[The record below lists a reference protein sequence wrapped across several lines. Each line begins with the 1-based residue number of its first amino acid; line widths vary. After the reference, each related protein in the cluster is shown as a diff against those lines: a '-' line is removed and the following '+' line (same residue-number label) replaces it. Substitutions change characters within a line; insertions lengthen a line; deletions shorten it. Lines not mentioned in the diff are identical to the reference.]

1 MADLNNQQHLTV
13 AGGTEVAN
21 LNDDPGS
28 PLNVVPHNLSLHFA
42 FNEDEDALVEGRV
55 SPDPKPISS
64 AITPSILNQNG
75 LDDDEDGVQDCT
87 FTQLLSTG
95 VHADEEFYVHHT
107 PNGTRMWCPNVPI
120 VLKPVVGSVYE
131 TWKDVFSMYKDYA
144 VYSGFSIRKGQTKR
158 WKGVVT
164 HQYIRCTK
172 YSKPQIKRKTDTL
185 EHSSLTIRQSNFTVT
200 DCKASILVKFCEGS
214 STCTVVGFN
223 EHHNHPFVERFNRD
237 LSRTS
242 RKLPFAS
249 KQFIHNMS
257 LNRIGPIV
265 SHRVLVSLMGGHHNV
280 RGTPTDFKNW
290 SQSVRLYIG
299 DRDAQLVIDR
309 LKERS
314 ESLPDFYYEF
324 VVEKGQ
330 LRSIF
335 WADEISKI
343 NYEVFGDVLAFD
355 ATYHTNKYNMIFV
368 PFTGVD
374 NHKQCVT
381 FGAGLLFNETTE
393 SYKWLLESF
402 LKAHKKQPKLVLTDQ
417 DPSMKAAISEV
428 FTDSRHRLCMWHIM
442 KKLPTKIAGDLF
454 QNSEL
459 RALMHRLVWS
469 IHMKPST
476 FETRWQLLMEEYGLQ
491 DHDWLKDMYSIR
503 DQWVPAYFRD
513 IPMCCLM
520 KTTSR
525 CESSNSSFKVN
536 SSSANTLVQF
546 MLCYE
551 TRIDNQRY
559 RQRVAEFKTSSSVF
573 MDSTDLAIEKHA
585 FELYTHAIS
594 TEVRKEIYKGKLFC
608 YIVNT
613 EDCEEGC
620 VYYVNHL
627 DKRNNATNT
636 FTVILELSN
645 QSVSCSCNNF
655 IRIGYLCRHIF
666 CVYRVNN
673 IERIPAQYVV
683 KRWTRDVLPK
693 SLFSIESRYGV
704 DTRPQAAARSQI
716 LEIVTECVD
725 ALRSDVGGLSSFAE
739 QIKELKCKLLN
750 GGPVDDEANNDN
762 YAAVEE
768 LLGVSL
774 DGDVTLD
781 NPDGIRNKGR
791 GKRRRLSRAPQDGTS
806 NSAVK
811 PPKTPR
817 LCRTCMKYVT
827 GHDSRNCKKKKNKN
841 KSGNE
846 DEDEDSSSASQ
857 EST

>member
-1 MADLNNQQHLTV
+1 MADSNSQQHRTV
-13 AGGTEVAN
+13 AGGTELPN

-42 FNEDEDALVEGRV
+42 FNEDEDALGEGRV
-55 SPDPKPISS
+55 SLDPEPISS
-64 AITPSILNQNG
+64 ELPASLLNQNG
-75 LDDDEDGVQDCT
+75 PNNDEDGVQDCT

-144 VYSGFSIRKGQTKR
+144 VYSGFSIHKGQTKR
-158 WKGVVT
+158 WKG
-164 HQYIRCTK
+164 
-172 YSKPQIKRKTDTL
+172 
-185 EHSSLTIRQSNFTVT
+185 
-200 DCKASILVKFCEGS
+200 
-214 STCTVVGFN
+214 
-223 EHHNHPFVERFNRD
+223 
-237 LSRTS
+237 
-242 RKLPFAS
+242 
-249 KQFIHNMS
+249 
-257 LNRIGPIV
+257 
-265 SHRVLVSLMGGHHNV
+265 
-280 RGTPTDFKNW
+280 
-290 SQSVRLYIG
+290 
-299 DRDAQLVIDR
+299 
-309 LKERS
+309 
-314 ESLPDFYYEF
+314 
-324 VVEKGQ
+324 
-330 LRSIF
+330 
-335 WADEISKI
+335 
-343 NYEVFGDVLAFD
+343 
-355 ATYHTNKYNMIFV
+355 YNMIFV

-442 KKLPTKIAGDLF
+442 KKLPTKFCVFICIYCWRPVT
-454 QNSEL
+454 NSEL
-459 RALMHRLVWS
+459 RALIYRLVWS

-476 FETRWQLLMEEYGLQ
+476 FETRWQLLMEEYRLQ
-491 DHDWLKDMYSIR
+491 DHDWLNDMYSIR
-503 DQWVPAYFRD
+503 DQWVPAYFCD

-551 TRIDNQRY
+551 TRIDNHRY

-613 EDCEEGC
+613 EDCDDVC
-620 VYYVNHL
+620 VYYVNQL
-627 DKRNNATNT
+627 DKRNNTTNT
-636 FTVILELSN
+636 FTVKLELSN

-673 IERIPAQYVV
+673 IEKIPAQFVV
-683 KRWTRDVLPK
+683 KRWSRDVLPK

-774 DGDVTLD
+774 DGDVTLN

-846 DEDEDSSSASQ
+846 DEDSSSASQ